1 MKKIIKGLAVTCTLM
16 AVGFVSFL
24 GTTTEAAAV
33 QNEAGHSAR
42 YYIKGDINMDGII
55 DLEDAQIAL
64 KAANGSI
71 ILTDL
76 ETKIGDM
83 NNNGVVD
90 HEDAQKILR
99 IALKID
105 KN

>member
-33 QNEAGHSAR
+33 QSDSTYSAR
-42 YYIKGDINMDGII
+42 YYIKGDLNMDGKIT
-55 DLEDAQIAL
+55 LADAEIANN
-64 KAANGSI
+64 AANGYI

-90 HEDAQKILR
+90 KEDAQIILR
-99 IALKID
+99 MALGID
-105 KN
+105 